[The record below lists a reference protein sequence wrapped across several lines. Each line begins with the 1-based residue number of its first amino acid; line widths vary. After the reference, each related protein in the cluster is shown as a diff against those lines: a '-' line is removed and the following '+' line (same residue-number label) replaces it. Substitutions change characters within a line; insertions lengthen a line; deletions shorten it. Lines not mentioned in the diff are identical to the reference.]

1 MKKKDNTVDAR
12 IGARLRARREALRLS
27 QKAIGEILD
36 VSYQQV
42 QKYEKGQ
49 DHLKAV
55 QIKTLCERLDAP
67 LSYFFGGS
75 SAQGLA
81 EDGAAFVGAGAS
93 ATAQAHDLMQ
103 SFLAIRSQATRD
115 AVVELARR
123 LAAAE
128 SEAAVRSL

>member
-1 MKKKDNTVDAR
+1 ML
-12 IGARLRARREALRLS
+12 G
-27 QKAIGEILD
+27 

-49 DHLKAV
+49 DHLKAI

-75 SAQGLA
+75 PTHGLA
-81 EDGAAFVGAGAS
+81 EEGVAFEGAGSA

-103 SFLAIRSQATRD
+103 CFLSIRSQATRD

-123 LAAAE
+123 LAEAE
-128 SEAAVRSL
+128 STPRSL